1 MIEAIFLYS
10 IRSAFVLT
18 LLYVPYMLI
27 LRKES
32 FFRLNRAVLLLI
44 LLFSVMLPMLDVH
57 ILSLDK
63 QPVVQAAK
71 EQMVQVGIPVEGY
84 HLLPEFSVQAQHVP
98 VQVSWFHVVS
108 VLFCFVAMAMLL
120 WRIMQILRM
129 TYIVRRGNLWHEV
142 EGGIDIHCHAGEVSP
157 FSWMNH
163 VVISERDFH
172 ENGREILL
180 HETGHIRSLHS
191 WDLLLLSAV
200 DNNLCMATK
209 LLGAQAGRTL
219 DTISR
224 EVLAGGTNVQYG
236 ENAVSARYLLTGG
249 KTSGNHYL
257 TVDCIRRAVRFLKSQ
272 NAEKING
279 SYVAIIHPDVSY
291 DLMNDPSWKYPNQYA
306 DPSHIFEGEIGK
318 IEGVRFIES
327 SEAKIFHAP
336 DLASDVRTLVIN
348 GAVSGNPTTKFGG
361 SAAGVPKNSLAGRW
375 VLIGNQRGYVGA
387 NTSDTMTLYTDS
399 TMTAPLALNCSDKTI
414 IYPGE
419 AGAEGRDVYAT
430 LIMGDN
436 AYGTTQL
443 GGEGLQHIVKQLG
456 SAGTSD
462 PLNQRATV
470 GWKASKVTVRLVE
483 AFMVRIET
491 ASTFESGAN

>member
-1 MIEAIFLYS
+1 MNSIIENNAFLQHFASGTHVQGTEGVSNNVTGEVTPYGAGEGLSAEMQTYYS
-10 IRSAFVLT
+10 DYLIDNAE
-18 LLYVPYMLI
+18 PYLAHDLFAQKHRIPRGAKTISFRKYDPLPKRMTPI
-27 LRKES
+27 TEGVTPDGQNLR
-32 FFRLNRAVLLLI
+32 
-44 LLFSVMLPMLDVH
+44 
-57 ILSLDK
+57 
-63 QPVVQAAK
+63 
-71 EQMVQVGIPVEGY
+71 
-84 HLLPEFSVQAQHVP
+84 
-98 VQVSWFHVVS
+98 VS
-108 VLFCFVAMAMLL
+108 VVEATVA
-120 WRIMQILRM
+120 Q
-129 TYIVRRGNLWHEV
+129 YGGYV
-142 EGGIDIHCHAGEVSP
+142 E
-157 FSWMNH
+157 
-163 VVISERDFH
+163 
-172 ENGREILL
+172 L
-180 HETGHIRSLHS
+180 T
-191 WDLLLLSAV
+191 DLLLLSAV

-306 DPSHIFEGEIGK
+306 DPAHIFEGEIGK

-327 SEAKIFHAP
+327 SEAKIFHAS
-336 DLASDVRTLVIN
+336 DLASDARTLTMD
-348 GAVSGNPTTKFGG
+348 GAVNGTANVKFKG
-361 SAAGVPKNSLAGRW
+361 SAAGVAKDELAGRW
-375 VLIGNQRGYVGA
+375 VLIGNQRGFVGT
-387 NTSDTMTLYTDS
+387 NTADTMTLYTDS
-399 TMTAPLALNCSDKTI
+399 TKTTILPITCADKTV

>member
-1 MIEAIFLYS
+1 MNSYIADRDFLQHFASGTLVQGTEGISNNATGEVTPYGAGEGLSAEMQTYYS
-10 IRSAFVLT
+10 DYLIDNAE
-18 LLYVPYMLI
+18 PYLAHDLFAQKHKIPRGAKTISFRKYDPLPKRMTPI
-27 LRKES
+27 TEGVTPDGQNLR
-32 FFRLNRAVLLLI
+32 
-44 LLFSVMLPMLDVH
+44 
-57 ILSLDK
+57 
-63 QPVVQAAK
+63 
-71 EQMVQVGIPVEGY
+71 
-84 HLLPEFSVQAQHVP
+84 
-98 VQVSWFHVVS
+98 VS
-108 VLFCFVAMAMLL
+108 VVEATVA
-120 WRIMQILRM
+120 Q
-129 TYIVRRGNLWHEV
+129 YGGYV
-142 EGGIDIHCHAGEVSP
+142 E
-157 FSWMNH
+157 
-163 VVISERDFH
+163 
-172 ENGREILL
+172 L
-180 HETGHIRSLHS
+180 T
-191 WDLLLLSAV
+191 DLLLLSAV

-249 KTSGNHYL
+249 KSSGNHYL

-306 DPSHIFEGEIGK
+306 DPAHIFEGEIGK

-327 SEAKIFHAP
+327 SEAKIFHAA
-336 DLASDVRTLVIN
+336 DLASDARTLTVN
-348 GAVSGNPTTKFGG
+348 GAVSGSANVPFAG
-361 SAAGVPKNSLAGRW
+361 SAVGVAQDELAGKW
-375 VLIGNQRGYVGA
+375 VLIDGQRGFIGS
-387 NTSDTMTLYTDS
+387 NTADTLTLYTDS
-399 TMTAPLALNCSDKTI
+399 TKTTLLPVTCGDAAV

-430 LIMGDN
+430 LVMGDN

>member
-1 MIEAIFLYS
+1 MNIQFHANHFLQHFASGTNVQGTGGVSNNDSGVITPYGTGEGLSAEMQTYYS
-10 IRSAFVLT
+10 DYLIDNAE
-18 LLYVPYMLI
+18 PYLAHDLFAQKHRIPRGAKTISFRKYDPLPKRMSPI
-27 LRKES
+27 AEGITPDGQNLR
-32 FFRLNRAVLLLI
+32 
-44 LLFSVMLPMLDVH
+44 
-57 ILSLDK
+57 
-63 QPVVQAAK
+63 
-71 EQMVQVGIPVEGY
+71 
-84 HLLPEFSVQAQHVP
+84 
-98 VQVSWFHVVS
+98 VS
-108 VLFCFVAMAMLL
+108 VVEATVA
-120 WRIMQILRM
+120 Q
-129 TYIVRRGNLWHEV
+129 YGGYV
-142 EGGIDIHCHAGEVSP
+142 E
-157 FSWMNH
+157 
-163 VVISERDFH
+163 
-172 ENGREILL
+172 L
-180 HETGHIRSLHS
+180 T
-191 WDLLLLSAV
+191 DLLLLSAV

-291 DLMNDPSWKYPNQYA
+291 DLMNDPNWKTPNQYA

-336 DLASDVRTLVIN
+336 DLASTARTLNVN
-348 GAVSGNPTTKFGG
+348 GAVSAN
-361 SAAGVPKNSLAGRW
+361 SAVSFDGAAVKASELVGRW
-375 VLIGNQRGYVGA
+375 VIIGNQRGYVGA
-387 NTSDTMTLYTDS
+387 NTATQMTLYTDS
-399 TMTAPLALNCSDKTI
+399 TKSSPLSVTCADNTV

-430 LIMGDN
+430 LVLGDN
-436 AYGTTQL
+436 AYGTTEL
-443 GGEGLQHIVKQLG
+443 GNGGLEHIVKQLG

-470 GWKASKVTVRLVE
+470 GWKANKVTVRLVE
-483 AFMVRIET
+483 AFMVRIES
-491 ASTFESGAN
+491 ASTFESGEN

>member
-1 MIEAIFLYS
+1 MISNIADKTFLQHFASGTHVQGTEGVSNNVTGEVTPYGAGEGLSAEMQTYYS
-10 IRSAFVLT
+10 DYLIDNAE
-18 LLYVPYMLI
+18 PYLAHDLFAQKHKIPRGAKTISFRKYDPLPKRMTPI
-27 LRKES
+27 TEGVTPDGQNLR
-32 FFRLNRAVLLLI
+32 
-44 LLFSVMLPMLDVH
+44 
-57 ILSLDK
+57 
-63 QPVVQAAK
+63 
-71 EQMVQVGIPVEGY
+71 
-84 HLLPEFSVQAQHVP
+84 
-98 VQVSWFHVVS
+98 VS
-108 VLFCFVAMAMLL
+108 VVEATVA
-120 WRIMQILRM
+120 Q
-129 TYIVRRGNLWHEV
+129 YGGYV
-142 EGGIDIHCHAGEVSP
+142 E
-157 FSWMNH
+157 
-163 VVISERDFH
+163 
-172 ENGREILL
+172 L
-180 HETGHIRSLHS
+180 T
-191 WDLLLLSAV
+191 DLLLLSAV

-306 DPSHIFEGEIGK
+306 DPAHIFEGEIGK

-336 DLASDVRTLVIN
+336 DLATDARALTVD
-348 GAVSGNPTTKFGG
+348 GAVNGTANVKFKG
-361 SAAGVPKNSLAGRW
+361 SAAGVAKDELAGRW
-375 VLIGNQRGYVGA
+375 VLIGNQRGFVGT
-387 NTSDTMTLYTDS
+387 NTADTMTLYTDS
-399 TMTAPLALNCSDKTI
+399 TKTAILPITCADKAV

>member
-1 MIEAIFLYS
+1 MTPI
-10 IRSAFVLT
+10 T
-18 LLYVPYMLI
+18 
-27 LRKES
+27 
-32 FFRLNRAVLLLI
+32 
-44 LLFSVMLPMLDVH
+44 
-57 ILSLDK
+57 
-63 QPVVQAAK
+63 
-71 EQMVQVGIPVEGY
+71 EGVTPDGQNL
-84 HLLPEFSVQAQHVP
+84 H
-98 VQVSWFHVVS
+98 VS
-108 VLFCFVAMAMLL
+108 VVEATVA
-120 WRIMQILRM
+120 Q
-129 TYIVRRGNLWHEV
+129 YGGYV
-142 EGGIDIHCHAGEVSP
+142 E
-157 FSWMNH
+157 
-163 VVISERDFH
+163 
-172 ENGREILL
+172 L
-180 HETGHIRSLHS
+180 T
-191 WDLLLLSAV
+191 DLLLLSAV

-219 DTISR
+219 DAISR
-224 EVLAGGTNVQYG
+224 EVLAGGTNVQFG
-236 ENAVSARYLLTGG
+236 ENAVSARHLLVGG
-249 KTSGNHYL
+249 KPADNHYL

-336 DLASDVRTLVIN
+336 DLTPNNRCLRVN
-348 GAVSGNPTTKFGG
+348 GGMSFTSNIPFKAEGETVAPG
-361 SAAGVPKNSLAGRW
+361 SLIGRS
-375 VLIGNQRGYVGA
+375 VLIGNQKAYIG
-387 NTSDTMTLYTDS
+387 NNSSENLSLYTDS
-399 TMTAPLALNCSDKTI
+399 TMTRLASITCADGTI

-436 AYGTTQL
+436 AYGTTHL

-491 ASTFESGAN
+491 ASTFQSGEN

>member
-1 MIEAIFLYS
+1 MNSIIAHNDFLQAFAAGTRVQGTEGVANNVTGEVTPYGAGDGLSAEMQTYYS
-10 IRSAFVLT
+10 DYLIDNAE
-18 LLYVPYMLI
+18 PYLAHDLFAQKHKIPRGAKTISFRKYDPLPKRMTPI
-27 LRKES
+27 TEGVTPDGQNLR
-32 FFRLNRAVLLLI
+32 
-44 LLFSVMLPMLDVH
+44 
-57 ILSLDK
+57 
-63 QPVVQAAK
+63 
-71 EQMVQVGIPVEGY
+71 
-84 HLLPEFSVQAQHVP
+84 
-98 VQVSWFHVVS
+98 VS
-108 VLFCFVAMAMLL
+108 VVEATVA
-120 WRIMQILRM
+120 Q
-129 TYIVRRGNLWHEV
+129 YGGYV
-142 EGGIDIHCHAGEVSP
+142 E
-157 FSWMNH
+157 
-163 VVISERDFH
+163 
-172 ENGREILL
+172 L
-180 HETGHIRSLHS
+180 T
-191 WDLLLLSAV
+191 DLLLLSAV

-236 ENAVSARYLLTGG
+236 ETAVSARYLLTGG

-348 GAVSGNPTTKFGG
+348 GAVSGNSTTKFGG

-443 GGEGLQHIVKQLG
+443 VGEGLQHIVKQLG

>member
-1 MIEAIFLYS
+1 MNSIIAHNDFLQAFAAGTRVQGTEGVANNVTGEVTPYGAGEGLSAEMQTYYS
-10 IRSAFVLT
+10 DYLIDNAE
-18 LLYVPYMLI
+18 PYLAHDLFAQKHKIPRGAKTISFRKYDPLPKRMTPI
-27 LRKES
+27 TEGVTPDGQNLR
-32 FFRLNRAVLLLI
+32 
-44 LLFSVMLPMLDVH
+44 
-57 ILSLDK
+57 
-63 QPVVQAAK
+63 
-71 EQMVQVGIPVEGY
+71 
-84 HLLPEFSVQAQHVP
+84 
-98 VQVSWFHVVS
+98 VS
-108 VLFCFVAMAMLL
+108 VVEATVA
-120 WRIMQILRM
+120 Q
-129 TYIVRRGNLWHEV
+129 YGGYV
-142 EGGIDIHCHAGEVSP
+142 E
-157 FSWMNH
+157 
-163 VVISERDFH
+163 
-172 ENGREILL
+172 L
-180 HETGHIRSLHS
+180 T
-191 WDLLLLSAV
+191 DLLLLSAV

-336 DLASDVRTLVIN
+336 DLASNVRTLVIN
-348 GAVSGNPTTKFGG
+348 GAVSGNSTTKFGG

>member
-1 MIEAIFLYS
+1 MNSIIAGNDFLQRFAAGTRVQGTEGISNNETGEVTPYAAGEGLSAEMRTYYS
-10 IRSAFVLT
+10 DYLIDNAE
-18 LLYVPYMLI
+18 PYLVHDLFAQKHKI
-27 LRKES
+27 PRGAKSISFRKYDPLPKRTTPITEGVTPDGQNLR
-32 FFRLNRAVLLLI
+32 
-44 LLFSVMLPMLDVH
+44 
-57 ILSLDK
+57 
-63 QPVVQAAK
+63 
-71 EQMVQVGIPVEGY
+71 
-84 HLLPEFSVQAQHVP
+84 
-98 VQVSWFHVVS
+98 VS
-108 VLFCFVAMAMLL
+108 VVEATVA
-120 WRIMQILRM
+120 Q
-129 TYIVRRGNLWHEV
+129 YGGYV
-142 EGGIDIHCHAGEVSP
+142 E
-157 FSWMNH
+157 
-163 VVISERDFH
+163 
-172 ENGREILL
+172 L
-180 HETGHIRSLHS
+180 T
-191 WDLLLLSAV
+191 DLLLLSAV

-236 ENAVSARYLLTGG
+236 ENAVSARHLLTGG
-249 KTSGNHYL
+249 KASGNHYL

-348 GAVSGNPTTKFGG
+348 GAVSGNSTTKFGG

-375 VLIGNQRGYVGA
+375 VLIGNQRGYVGT

-443 GGEGLQHIVKQLG
+443 VGEGLQHIVKQLG